1 MEGARRNQVSL
12 NDSMSVQGWTLLTC
26 NPLVGLPSRVIYFP
40 RAVKLTVGGQFPF
53 LPRIIWGGSPIDLL
67 KIIDEIHDRIERPG
81 TVVARFGDVMN
92 IHLPLCLTL
101 QKTLRT

>member
-1 MEGARRNQVSL
+1 MWMALKLKNPRWSSNAWKVSL
-12 NDSMSVQGWTLLTC
+12 L
-26 NPLVGLPSRVIYFP
+26 
-40 RAVKLTVGGQFPF
+40 A
-53 LPRIIWGGSPIDLL
+53 IDLL

-81 TVVARFGDVMN
+81 TVVARFGDVLN